1 MNVKGI
7 ADRSENVMSFVHEQL
22 VQIISEDLSFCT
34 LISSYLD
41 KMGLKVILS
50 HDQENAI
57 DIYHK
62 FHPNII
68 LADLNTPRIDGLKIL
83 EQVKKQSSV
92 PVLIAAT
99 ASEIGNSLE
108 KIQLHGGDY
117 ILKPVTAELLYRR
130 LLSLL
135 TPCSIIDDKNLATI
149 IGSIH
154 SAHDTGKLFKSVYS
168 ACMEISRA
176 QFGLLHIYNKDTG
189 ALLIVQP
196 EDRSQTMHSVLSG
209 NDEWAIPSW
218 VFFNKRIIQVKLGEA
233 YPEMETDLYRCRA
246 VRALSVPFF
255 SGEEILGILTVFWN
269 DNSVCPDEKLIS
281 NLQTVLYQ
289 AVVAYNNIV
298 QVATVNQKLD
308 ELMLVSNYSEKL
320 MGLVDKY
327 DIIRSLFETTFRYF
341 PIDITGF
348 LVIQKRSHEFLYWS
362 RGLVEEKYIRDICKE
377 TVDCFSQMAVVRIQE
392 QRVRIRKLPQPENT
406 NTTISKQ
413 LNFSHVIPV
422 CWDDHKFG
430 AVFFGAVKEL
440 NNEHEKLAMLMSI
453 VSQTRIALNNSK
465 LYSDMKENYI
475 RTIKA
480 LAIAV
485 DAKDTYT
492 HGHSENVMNIAEEIA
507 REMGIDEKGIGII
520 RDAGLLHDIG
530 KIGIPGY
537 ILNKPGPLTYEEFNG
552 IMKTHSTLG
561 ANIVKEVP
569 FLYDLHKL
577 ILYHH
582 EHYDGDGYPEKLKGE
597 QIPMGARIL
606 HVADAFEA
614 MTSNRPYRSSLGKKE
629 AIRRLI
635 ENSGKQFDPTVIKAF
650 LRIAEKKGWIDW
662 QDKSVEQ
669 SSAQNLV

>member
-1 MNVKGI
+1 MC
-7 ADRSENVMSFVHEQL
+7 FVHEHL
-22 VQIISEDLSFCT
+22 VLIISEDISFCT
-34 LISSYLD
+34 LISSQLD
-41 KMGLKVILS
+41 KMGLKVVLS
-50 HDQENAI
+50 HDQTDAI
-57 DIYHK
+57 DTFHK
-62 FHPNII
+62 FHPHLI
-68 LADLNTPRIDGLKIL
+68 LTELHTPRIDGLKIL
-83 EQVKKQSSV
+83 ELVKSQSSV
-92 PVLIAAT
+92 QVLLTAT
-99 ASEIGNSLE
+99 ASEIEGSLE
-108 KIQLHGGDY
+108 KIQLYGGDY
-117 ILKPVTAELLYRR
+117 ILKPITAELLYRR

-135 TPCSIIDDKNLATI
+135 TPASFIDDKNLATM
-149 IGSIH
+149 IGTIH
-154 SAHDTGKLFKSVYS
+154 SAHDTNKLFESVYS
-168 ACMEISRA
+168 ACMEISSA
-176 QFGLLHIYNKDTG
+176 QFGLLHIYNKETG

-196 EDRSQTMHSVLSG
+196 KDRSQTMHSVLSG

-218 VFFNKRIIQVKLGEA
+218 VFFNKQIIQVKLGEA
-233 YPEMETDLYRCRA
+233 YPEMETDLYRCKA
-246 VRALSVPFF
+246 VCALSVPFF
-255 SGEEILGILTVFWN
+255 SDGEILGILTVFWN
-269 DNSVCPDEKLIS
+269 NTSNISNGKLIS
-281 NLQTVLYQ
+281 NIQTVLYQ
-289 AVVAYNNIV
+289 AVLAYNNIV
-298 QVATVNQKLD
+298 QVVTVNQKLD

-341 PIDITGF
+341 SIDITGF
-348 LVIQKRSHEFLYWS
+348 LVLQKRSHEFLYWS
-362 RGLVEEKYIRDICKE
+362 RGLVEDKYIRDICKD
-377 TVDCFSQMAVVRIQE
+377 TVDSFNQMASVRIQE
-392 QRVRIRKLPQPENT
+392 QRVRIRKLPQAENT
-406 NTTISKQ
+406 SAFMLKQ
-413 LNFSHVIPV
+413 LSFSHVIPV

-440 NNEHEKLAMLMSI
+440 NNEQEKLTMLMSL
-453 VSQTRIALNNSK
+453 VSQTRIALNNAK

-582 EHYDGDGYPEKLKGE
+582 EHYDGGGYPEKLKGE
-597 QIPMGARIL
+597 QIPIGARIL

-635 ENSGKQFDPTVIKAF
+635 ENSGKQFDPAVIKAF
-650 LRIAEKKGWIDW
+650 LCLAEKKGWIDW
-662 QDKSVEQ
+662 QGKAAEQ
-669 SSAQNLV
+669 SSAQNIV

>member
-1 MNVKGI
+1 
-7 ADRSENVMSFVHEQL
+7 MSFVHEPL

-34 LISSYLD
+34 LISSHLD
-41 KMGLKVILS
+41 KMGLKTMLS
-50 HDQENAI
+50 HDQNHAI
-57 DIYHK
+57 DTFQK
-62 FHPNII
+62 FHPRII
-68 LADLNTPRIDGLKIL
+68 LTDLNSPSIDGLKIL

-92 PVLIAAT
+92 PVLITAT
-99 ASEIGNSLE
+99 ASEIGNSLDI
-108 KIQLHGGDY
+108 IQLHGGDY
-117 ILKPVTAELLYRR
+117 ILKPITAELLYKR

-135 TPCSIIDDKNLATI
+135 TPGSFIDDKNLATM

-154 SAHDTGKLFKSVYS
+154 SAHDTGTLFESVYS

-176 QFGLLHIYNKDTG
+176 QFGLLHVYNKDSG
-189 ALLIVQP
+189 ALLVVQP
-196 EDRSQTMHSVLSG
+196 KDRSQTMHSVLSG

-218 VFFNKRIIQVKLGEA
+218 VFFNKRIIEVKIGEA
-233 YPEMETDLYRCRA
+233 CPEMETDLYRCRA
-246 VRALSVPFF
+246 VSALSVPFF
-255 SGEEILGILTVFWN
+255 SGEEILGILTVFW
-269 DNSVCPDEKLIS
+269 DNTGTSTDDKLIS
-281 NLQTVLYQ
+281 NIQTVLYQ

-308 ELMLVSNYSEKL
+308 ELMLVSTYSEKL

-327 DIIRSLFETTFRYF
+327 DIIRSLFETTFKYF

-348 LVIQKRSHEFLYWS
+348 LVVQKRSHEFLYWA
-362 RGLVEEKYIRDICKE
+362 RGLLEEKYIKDICKD
-377 TVDCFSQMAVVRIQE
+377 TIDCFSQMAGIKIQE
-392 QRVRIRKLPQPENT
+392 QRVRIRKLPQSENT
-406 NTTISKQ
+406 NTVISKQ
-413 LNFSHVIPV
+413 LSFSHVIPV

-440 NNEHEKLAMLMSI
+440 NNEQEKLAMLMSI

-569 FLYDLHKL
+569 FLFDLHKL

-582 EHYDGDGYPEKLKGE
+582 EHYDGGGYPEKLKGE
-597 QIPMGARIL
+597 QIPQGARIL

-650 LRIAEKKGWIDW
+650 LRLAEKKGWVDW
-662 QDKSVEQ
+662 QEKAAEQ
-669 SSAQNLV
+669 SSSQNMV

>member
-1 MNVKGI
+1 
-7 ADRSENVMSFVHEQL
+7 MSFVHEQL

-34 LISSYLD
+34 LIFSHLD
-41 KMGLKVILS
+41 KMGLKVMLS
-50 HDQENAI
+50 HDQSHAI
-57 DIYHK
+57 DTFQK
-62 FHPNII
+62 FHPHIV
-68 LADLNTPRIDGLKIL
+68 LTDLNTPRIDGLKIL
-83 EQVKKQSSV
+83 ELVKKQSSV

-108 KIQLHGGDY
+108 KIQLNGGDY
-117 ILKPVTAELLYRR
+117 ILKPITAELLYRR

-135 TPCSIIDDKNLATI
+135 TFGSFLDDKNLATM
-149 IGSIH
+149 IGGIH
-154 SAHDTGKLFKSVYS
+154 SAHDTDNLFESIYS
-168 ACMEISRA
+168 TCMEISRA
-176 QFGLLHIYNKDTG
+176 QFGLLHVYNKEAG
-189 ALLIVQP
+189 SLLVVQP
-196 EDRSQTMHSVLSG
+196 KDRSQTMHSVLSG

-218 VFFNKRIIQVKLGEA
+218 VFFNKRIIEVKLGKA

-246 VRALSVPFF
+246 ASALSVPFF
-255 SGEEILGILTVFWN
+255 SGEQILGIMTVFWTDVSTGSN
-269 DNSVCPDEKLIS
+269 EKLIS

-308 ELMLVSNYSEKL
+308 ELMLVSTYSEKL

-327 DIIRSLFETTFRYF
+327 EIIRSLFETTFRYF
-341 PIDITGF
+341 PIDIAGF

-362 RGLVEEKYIRDICKE
+362 RGLVEEKYIEDVCKD
-377 TVDCFSQMAVVRIQE
+377 TVDCFCQMTAVRIQQ
-392 QRVRIRKLPQPENT
+392 QRVRVRKLLQPENT
-406 NTTISKQ
+406 NIVISKQ
-413 LNFSHVIPV
+413 LSFSHVIPV
-422 CWDDHKFG
+422 CWDDYKFG

-440 NNEHEKLAMLMSI
+440 NNEQEKLAMLMGI

-507 REMGIDEKGIGII
+507 REMGLDEKGIGII

-530 KIGIPGY
+530 KIGVPGY

-582 EHYDGDGYPEKLKGE
+582 EHYDGEGYPEKLKGE
-597 QIPMGARIL
+597 QIPQGARIL

-635 ENSGKQFDPTVIKAF
+635 ENSGKQFDPVVIKAF
-650 LRIAEKKGWIDW
+650 LSLAEKKGWIDW
-662 QDKSVEQ
+662 QDKSAEQ
-669 SSAQNLV
+669 SSAQNMI

>member
-1 MNVKGI
+1 
-7 ADRSENVMSFVHEQL
+7 MSFVHEQL
-22 VQIISEDLSFCT
+22 VQIISEDLSFCA
-34 LISSYLD
+34 LISGHLD
-41 KMGLKVILS
+41 KMGLKVMLS
-50 HDQENAI
+50 HDQTEAL
-57 DIYHK
+57 DAFRK
-62 FHPNII
+62 FHPHLVIT
-68 LADLNTPRIDGLKIL
+68 DLYSSRIDGLKIL
-83 EQVKKQSSV
+83 EKIKEQSSI
-92 PVLIAAT
+92 PVLLTAT

-117 ILKPVTAELLYRR
+117 ILKPITAELLYRR
-130 LLSLL
+130 LLPLL
-135 TPCSIIDDKNLATI
+135 TPDSFIDDKNLATL
-149 IGSIH
+149 IGGIH
-154 SAHDTGKLFKSVYS
+154 SAHDADKLFESVYS

-176 QFGLLHIYNKDTG
+176 QFGLLHIYNKESG

-196 EDRSQTMHSVLSG
+196 KDRSQTMHSVLSG

-218 VFFNKRIIQVKLGEA
+218 VFFNKRIIEVKLGEA
-233 YPEMETDLYRCRA
+233 HPEMETDLYRCKA
-246 VRALSVPFF
+246 ISALSVPFF

-269 DNSVCPDEKLIS
+269 DTSSSSNEKLVS

-289 AVVAYNNIV
+289 AVLAYNNIV

-308 ELMLVSNYSEKL
+308 ELMLVSTYSEKL
-320 MGLVDKY
+320 MGLVDKH
-327 DIIRSLFETTFRYF
+327 DIIRSLFETTFKYF
-341 PIDITGF
+341 SIDITGF
-348 LVIQKRSHEFLYWS
+348 LVIQKRTHEFLYWS
-362 RGLVEEKYIRDICKE
+362 RGLVDEKYIRSICKD
-377 TVDCFSQMAVVRIQE
+377 TVDCFSQMAGVRIQE

-406 NTTISKQ
+406 NVAISKQ
-413 LNFSHVIPV
+413 LSFSHVIPV

-440 NNEHEKLAMLMSI
+440 NNEQEKLAMLMSL
-453 VSQTRIALNNSK
+453 VSQTRIALNNAK

-582 EHYDGDGYPEKLKGE
+582 EHYDGGGYPERLKGE
-597 QIPMGARIL
+597 QIPLGARIL

-614 MTSNRPYRSSLGKKE
+614 MTSNRPYRSSLEKKE

-635 ENSGKQFDPTVIKAF
+635 ENSGKQFDPAVIEAF
-650 LRIAEKKGWIDW
+650 LRLAEKKGWVDW
-662 QDKSVEQ
+662 SEKADERA
-669 SSAQNLV
+669 SASNLI